1 MWPRP
6 INGGGGGGS
15 HRLPSSC
22 SPPPTLTH
30 TLRSL
35 LIKPVRSSLRV
46 RLQCND
52 DGFLDFLACLL
63 TLDPEKRPTA
73 ALALQHPW
81 LRPENAFPV
90 EPYELP

>member
-1 MWPRP
+1 
-6 INGGGGGGS
+6 
-15 HRLPSSC
+15 
-22 SPPPTLTH
+22 
-30 TLRSL
+30 
-35 LIKPVRSSLRV
+35 VRSSLRV